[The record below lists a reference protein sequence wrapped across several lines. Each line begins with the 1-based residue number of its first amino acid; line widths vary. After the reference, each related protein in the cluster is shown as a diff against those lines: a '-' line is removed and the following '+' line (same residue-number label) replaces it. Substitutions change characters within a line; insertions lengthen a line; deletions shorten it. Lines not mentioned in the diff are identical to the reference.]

1 MPTDSIPPGVS
12 RSVLMMASAADS
24 RPHTI
29 SSAYERSS
37 HSRPALSADIFV
49 PFPSSSQSRPPSM
62 HATLN
67 SSSSSSA
74 SPYAVPCII
83 PKRRDTSVTGG
94 VKVAD
99 IYARPSLVGA
109 RASSARVLPVATP
122 TVPDMP
128 SGNPSQSPPPVSAGW
143 RTLMSNY
150 QDVEICIFLF
160 CS

>member
-1 MPTDSIPPGVS
+1 MFQTISVPADNAHGNIPSGIS
-12 RSVLMMASAADS
+12 RSMLIMASSADN

-29 SSAYERSS
+29 SSAYERTS
-37 HSRPALSADIFV
+37 HSRPALSADMFV
-49 PFPSSSQSRPPSM
+49 PPPSTTQSRPPSV
-62 HATLN
+62 HGSIN
-67 SSSSSSA
+67 SAGSNNA
-74 SPYAVPCII
+74 SPYAVPCIV

-128 SGNPSQSPPPVSAGW
+128 SGTIPQSPPSISAALSAG
-143 RTLMSNY
+143 SY
-150 QDVEICIFLF
+150 
-160 CS
+160 

>member
-1 MPTDSIPPGVS
+1 MFFYFKISDAHDDTITAVTASFN
-12 RSVLMMASAADS
+12 RSVSLMTSSADN

-37 HSRPALSADIFV
+37 HLRPVLSADIFV
-49 PFPSSSQSRPPSM
+49 QPPSNVQSRPPSV
-62 HATLN
+62 HGTLN
-67 SSSSSSA
+67 TSSNSS
-74 SPYAVPCII
+74 SPYAVPCIV

-128 SGNPSQSPPPVSAGW
+128 GGVGAYESPLPVVAALSAG
-143 RTLMSNY
+143 
-150 QDVEICIFLF
+150 
-160 CS
+160 

>member
-1 MPTDSIPPGVS
+1 MTS
-12 RSVLMMASAADS
+12 SADN

-29 SSAYERSS
+29 SSAYERTS
-37 HSRPALSADIFV
+37 HSRPVLSADIFM
-49 PFPSSSQSRPPSM
+49 PPPSNGQSRPPSV
-62 HATLN
+62 HGTLN
-67 SSSSSSA
+67 TSSSTNA
-74 SPYAVPCII
+74 SPYAVPCIV

-128 SGNPSQSPPPVSAGW
+128 GGVNACESPLPVAAALSAG
-143 RTLMSNY
+143 
-150 QDVEICIFLF
+150 
-160 CS
+160 